1 MSSIDVNFLRDG
13 NPGVFD
19 EVVTR
24 NGYGIQKGC
33 FKGQLVIDFG
43 AHIGTFA
50 YMAHSLGEA
59 ERVVCV
65 EPNPRNYE
73 RLERCFG
80 GHHQFVL
87 ENRAA
92 SRDYIPVRISDSDNV
107 STTGSVGHLVNSVP
121 LQEFVHRFAEYRG
134 KATLKCD
141 IEGGEYDVLWT
152 CHRKEVTFF
161 NTILLETHDSVERH
175 LAMNEYL
182 KLFGY
187 KISSQHQMFKWD
199 VLPDGSTT
207 NWQPLNAWV
216 SRFDL

>member
-80 GHHQFVL
+80 GHHQFFL

-92 SRDYIPVRISDSDNV
+92 SRDYTPVRISDSDNV

-141 IEGGEYDVLWT
+141 IGGGEYDVLWT

-187 KISSQHQMFKWD
+187 KISSQ
-199 VLPDGSTT
+199 LS
-207 NWQPLNAWV
+207 
-216 SRFDL
+216 SY